1 MTLLPPVKPK
11 KKKVVTSQVRRPA
24 MRLVGAELEFGRS
37 GPENLEQM
45 RIIVHDIAQRQGM
58 QCVSNEVA
66 DHWTMKTDH
75 CGYELTTPA
84 FVANN
89 ENFMKVRQIV
99 EDLRREVLYRRQVAN
114 APRETGF
121 HVHVDIRDLNS
132 DQLKNLI
139 NLFRTFEPALQ
150 DIQHPRRR
158 ENNWCRT
165 LSSYFEGREGAT
177 HRERIE
183 TLSTSNINLLRD
195 HYAAMNFGRY
205 SEQRNGR
212 KTIEI
217 RYGAASVRGRKVINW
232 MQVLTFL
239 VEASKVVENYQY
251 NTCGSLEDFCEFMM
265 NIETGTWLDRRRRN
279 LVTWMKRRHQQL
291 YHRREWRAERE
302 ARRAAE
308 TNIVVDEAPEV
319 A

>member
-1 MTLLPPVKPK
+1 MSPRI
-11 KKKVVTSQVRRPA
+11 RRPA

-37 GPENLEQM
+37 ANQSLDQM
-45 RIIVHDIAQRQGM
+45 QRIVHDITQRQGM
-58 QCVSNEVA
+58 QCVSNEV
-66 DHWTMKTDH
+66 DTHWTMKTDH

-89 ENFMKVRQIV
+89 VNFMKIYQIV
-99 EDLRREVLYRRQVAN
+99 EDLRREVFYRHNVASQ
-114 APRETGF
+114 PSETGL

-132 DQLKNLI
+132 DQIKNLI

-158 ENNWCRT
+158 ENSWCQT
-165 LSSYFEGREGAT
+165 LHSYFNGREGQLV
-177 HRERIE
+177 RERLE
-183 TLSTSNINLLRD
+183 RLNSNDVNILRD
-195 HYAAMNFGRY
+195 HQQALNFGRY
-205 SEQRNGR
+205 GSYGSDR

-251 NTCGSLEDFCEFMM
+251 NTCGSLEDLAEFMM
-265 NIETGTWLDRRRRN
+265 SIETGTWLDRRRRN
-279 LVTWMKRRHQQL
+279 LIAWMNRRHQQL
-291 YHRREWRAERE
+291 YHRREWREVRD

-308 TNIVVDEAPEV
+308 TTIIEEEAPEV